1 MNKHYLLEAFVTEQA
16 LQLMTVE
23 EAVKQHKKDHHLP
36 DHYCAELLKNKYRK
50 EKSKLRK
57 TH

>member
-1 MNKHYLLEAFVTEQA
+1 MNKHTLLETFVTEHA

-23 EAVKQHKKDHHLP
+23 EAVKQHRKDHHLP
-36 DHYCAELLKNKYRK
+36 DHYCAELLKNKYQK
-50 EKSKLRK
+50 EKGKHRK